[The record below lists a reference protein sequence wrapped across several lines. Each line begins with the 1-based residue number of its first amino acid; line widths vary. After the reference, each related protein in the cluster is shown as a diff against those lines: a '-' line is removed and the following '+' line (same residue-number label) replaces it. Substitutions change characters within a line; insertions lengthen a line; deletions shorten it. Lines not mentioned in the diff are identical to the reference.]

1 MPPNPFASAGPI
13 KIIVNIPTKRLN
25 DESKVIPESE

>member
-13 KIIVNIPTKRLN
+13 KTRENMTTKRLN
-25 DESKVIPESE
+25 NELEVIPESK